1 MTADMATDPLSHT
14 LLPHV
19 PLSRALA
26 AIEAGAA
33 AADRE
38 GWDLGPEIG
47 RLREVGVFTACLPPA
62 EGGLGL
68 GLGRDPQATRTA
80 FDLLLRLGRTSL
92 PVARLVEGHIDAVK
106 LVTLHGS
113 RAQIA
118 EMAAGV
124 RAGGLLGV
132 WGADDQPPLT
142 AEWSAAADAPHRL
155 SFTGAKRFAS
165 GLGLVTQA
173 VVTFRLG
180 QETATRLA
188 LLPVADRR
196 RHRRQDWR
204 AAGMRATASGRH
216 DFTGL
221 EAGPGALL
229 GGPGDYQRPP
239 HFDGGIW
246 RYCAAHLGGAQVL
259 IEAWRRRL
267 DARRRLDDPFQLA
280 RLARAVGLVQAA
292 VSRLE
297 VVALAVEAAGAD
309 TSASATRIDAA
320 VTDTLLARQLV
331 EDVCV
336 EVLRLS
342 EAALG
347 TDAHMTD
354 QPVER
359 LRRDLSLFIRQAAP
373 DARLVTA
380 GRALAGRA
388 AREGGLW

>member
-1 MTADMATDPLSHT
+1 M
-14 LLPHV
+14 
-19 PLSRALA
+19 
-26 AIEAGAA
+26 
-33 AADRE
+33 
-38 GWDLGPEIG
+38 
-47 RLREVGVFTACLPPA
+47 
-62 EGGLGL
+62 
-68 GLGRDPQATRTA
+68 
-80 FDLLLRLGRTSL
+80 
-92 PVARLVEGHIDAVK
+92 
-106 LVTLHGS
+106 
-113 RAQIA
+113 
-118 EMAAGV
+118 
-124 RAGGLLGV
+124 
-132 WGADDQPPLT
+132 
-142 AEWSAAADAPHRL
+142 
-155 SFTGAKRFAS
+155 
-165 GLGLVTQA
+165 
-173 VVTFRLG
+173 G

-221 EAGPGALL
+221 EVGPGALL

-246 RYCAAHLGGAQVL
+246 RYCVAHLGGAQAL
-259 IEAWRRRL
+259 TEAWRRRL
-267 DARRRLDDPFQLA
+267 EARRRLDDPFQLA

-297 VVALAVEAAGAD
+297 VVALAIEAAGAD
-309 TSASATRIDAA
+309 ISVSAACIDAA
-320 VTDTLLARQLV
+320 VTDALLARQLV
-331 EDVCV
+331 EEVCV

-373 DARLVTA
+373 DARLAALTLTVRNA
-380 GRALAGRA
+380 GQVIPQQLTRGPYLRSIRRMRSIA
-388 AREGGLW
+388 APRPAA